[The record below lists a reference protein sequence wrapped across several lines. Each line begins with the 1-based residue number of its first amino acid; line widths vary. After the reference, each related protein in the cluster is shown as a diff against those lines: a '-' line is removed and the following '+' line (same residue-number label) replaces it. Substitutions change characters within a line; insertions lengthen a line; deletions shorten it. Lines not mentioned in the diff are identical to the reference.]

1 MTSRSFIFSSDTL
14 SEPLWRIF
22 KSPALLLML
31 ALLLAAELVVRVS
44 LPEGKQPKGVY
55 HSMEF
60 RQQVEQYQ
68 QSVPVDMIIIGS
80 SVAAANYPPVAL
92 DARLQE
98 LGLDG
103 FTSFD
108 SGIRGC
114 NYYCIAEGVAR
125 YYLPV
130 YQPARA
136 LLVVSPDDL
145 HANNRG
151 VIQRSERFVEAM
163 RKDGISRWAVEK
175 LSSLSY
181 LYGFQAEVKDWLTSG
196 EWLFDSAK
204 LGQRGYVDMGSIPGD
219 RYLGAPDIRVDS
231 VLSQSLSTLVAQLVE
246 GGTQVLLLPVEGD
259 SQARSLLS
267 DESRQ
272 AMDTLLSTLALQ
284 EGVRLMNNDGATF
297 SDDAYIDTIHLN
309 SLSARENARRV
320 AEQLFAS
327 GWLDG

>member
-1 MTSRSFIFSSDTL
+1 
-14 SEPLWRIF
+14 
-22 KSPALLLML
+22 
-31 ALLLAAELVVRVS
+31 
-44 LPEGKQPKGVY
+44 
-55 HSMEF
+55 
-60 RQQVEQYQ
+60 
-68 QSVPVDMIIIGS
+68 
-80 SVAAANYPPVAL
+80 
-92 DARLQE
+92 
-98 LGLDG
+98 
-103 FTSFD
+103 
-108 SGIRGC
+108 
-114 NYYCIAEGVAR
+114 
-125 YYLPV
+125 
-130 YQPARA
+130 
-136 LLVVSPDDL
+136 
-145 HANNRG
+145 
-151 VIQRSERFVEAM
+151 
-163 RKDGISRWAVEK
+163 
-175 LSSLSY
+175 
-181 LYGFQAEVKDWLTSG
+181 
-196 EWLFDSAK
+196 
-204 LGQRGYVDMGSIPGD
+204 MGSIPGD